1 MEDFNVLDFDR
12 FTADRL
18 AASNA
23 FVNGDGEPLAAVST
37 KTSPATLFG
46 PQGTTVQGADQVN
59 EANARSAG
67 MFRPGATNGFE
78 VMHQGSD
85 EHLAYWVGIQ
95 RSVVRFAGQ
104 GQPTPMD
111 LRVTEIFRREPAGWM
126 LVHRHADA
134 VVSEQ
139 G

>member
-1 MEDFNVLDFDR
+1 MEDLQAVDFDT
-12 FTADRL
+12 FMADRL

-23 FVNGDGEPLAAVST
+23 FVNGDVEPLAAVST

-46 PQGTTVQGADQVN
+46 PQGTTVKGADQVN

-67 MFRPGATNGFE
+67 MFRKGATNGFE

-85 EHLAYWVGIQ
+85 DRLAYWVGLQ
-95 RSVVRFAGQ
+95 RSVVHVADRD
-104 GQPTPMD
+104 QPTPMD
-111 LRVTEIFRREPAGWM
+111 LRVTEIFRREPAGWR
-126 LVHRHADA
+126 LIHRHADA
-134 VVSEQ
+134 VATEQ

>member
-1 MEDFNVLDFDR
+1 MEDLQAVGFDT
-12 FTADRL
+12 FMADRL

-23 FVNGDGEPLAAVST
+23 FVNGDVEPLAAVST

-46 PQGTTVQGADQVN
+46 PQGTSVQGADQVN
-59 EANARSAG
+59 DSNARSAE
-67 MFRPGATNGFE
+67 MFRPDATNGFE

-85 EHLAYWVGIQ
+85 DRLAYWVGLQ
-95 RSVVRFAGQ
+95 RSVVHFAGRD
-104 GQPTPMD
+104 QPTPMD

-126 LVHRHADA
+126 LIHRHADA
-134 VVSEQ
+134 VAKEQ